1 MNIKKPIDPHPIH
14 FGRWLLKNAGCCFDE
29 GGLLCWSYNNQMIG
43 THEIYEIFLK
53 DFNRIN
59 NNDEH

>member
-1 MNIKKPIDPHPIH
+1 MNTKKQIDPHPIH
-14 FGRWLLKNAGCCFDE
+14 FGRWLLKNAGSYFDE